1 MFRQLF
7 PTLYFCPFFLMIS
20 KYRKIFLTTFIRT
33 MFLSMIFILSCW
45 SFHIPLHVWHI
56 VFFCFFIQYLHI
68 KSTSSFSFK
77 QGTPQHVLH
86 RSQGRNQKW
95 TKRKEQ
101 WKDTV
106 HPVIGIT
113 NQHMKKKTKNDL
125 KHGTKC
131 VHQKSELRFEKQIQ
145 SINRVPSDKS
155 GQNGFSSIHTKKNL
169 NQL

>member
-113 NQHMKKKTKNDL
+113 NQHMKKKPQKRSQTWHKVCSSKIRTQVWKANS
-125 KHGTKC
+125 KHQPSPFR
-131 VHQKSELRFEKQIQ
+131 QKWPKRFQFY
-145 SINRVPSDKS
+145 SY
-155 GQNGFSSIHTKKNL
+155 KKKI
-169 NQL
+169 